1 MENKDY
7 SQPVMSDSLASMM
20 AEATISVS
28 NNYTQSPEVLK
39 IGDSVIGTLGN
50 FSASI
55 GKAKSKKTFNVSAIV
70 ASALSEGRVLHYK
83 SEFPSDKRCIL
94 YIDTEQ
100 GRHHCQKVLNRILRL
115 ANLPADIDPENLKLL
130 ALRKY
135 SPEERLAIVEYAL
148 DTIPNIGLVIIDGI
162 RDFVYDINSPSEATR
177 IISKLM
183 QWTDDRQIHIHT
195 ILHQNK
201 NDEHARGH
209 IGTELNN
216 KAEAIMQVEV
226 DKDDKSVSVVEAV
239 HIRDKEFE
247 PFAFRI
253 NDEAL
258 PELVESYALKEKKVG
273 RPKKDEFD
281 PYKDIPESVHRKGL
295 EFTFD
300 NGSIKG
306 YDEFEEALKSAY
318 ANAGVKLGHNRL
330 VKLITFL
337 KNKRMVVMENN
348 TYHFMPDFHY

>member
-1 MENKDY
+1 MLPEE
-7 SQPVMSDSLASMM
+7 LASCI
-20 AEATISVS
+20 EESTIHMTDE
-28 NNYTQSPEVLK
+28 YTCSPEVLRV
-39 IGDSVIGTLGN
+39 GEAVIGTLGN

-70 ASALSEGRVLHYK
+70 ASALSNDEVLRYN
-83 SEFPSDKRCIL
+83 SDFPSDKRNIL

-100 GRHHCQKVLNRILRL
+100 GRHHCQKVLKRIVRL
-115 ANLPADIDPENLKLL
+115 ANLPIDIEPDNLKIL

-135 SPEERLAIVEYAL
+135 TPEERLAIVEYAL
-148 DTIPNIGLVIIDGI
+148 NVIPNIGLVIIDGI
-162 RDFVYDINSPSEATR
+162 RDFVYDINSPSEATK

-183 QWTDDRQIHIHT
+183 QWTDDFQIHIHT

-216 KAEAIMQVEV
+216 KAETIMQIEV
-226 DKDDKSVSVVEAV
+226 DKDDKSVSVVEAI

-258 PELVESYALKEKKVG
+258 PELVECYSPKEKKVG
-273 RPKKDEFD
+273 RPKKEEFD
-281 PYKDIPESVHRKGL
+281 PYRDIPETVHRQVL
-295 EFTFD
+295 ETVFS
-300 NGSIKG
+300 NGNIKG
-306 YDEFEEALKSAY
+306 YDEFKAALKSGY
-318 ANAGVKLGHNRL
+318 ANVGYKLGHNKL
-330 VKLITFL
+330 VTLMTFL
-337 KNKRMVVMENN
+337 NNKRMVVKVEKA
-348 TYHFMPDFHY
+348 YHFMPDFHY

>member
-1 MENKDY
+1 MENKDH

-20 AEATISVS
+20 EEATISVS
-28 NNYTQSPEVLK
+28 NTYTQSPEVLK

-70 ASALSEGRVLHYK
+70 ASALSEGRVLHYR

-115 ANLPADIDPENLKLL
+115 ANLPANIDPENLKLL

-216 KAEAIMQVEV
+216 KAEAIMQIEV
-226 DKDDKSVSVVEAV
+226 DKEDKSISIVEAV

-247 PFAFRI
+247 PFAFEI
-253 NDEAL
+253 NEDAL
-258 PELVESYALKEKKVG
+258 PELVESYSPKEKKVG
-273 RPKKDEFD
+273 RPKKEQFD
-281 PYKDIPESVHRKGL
+281 PYRDIPESVHRNAL
-295 EFTFD
+295 ELTFA
-300 NGSIKG
+300 NGDISG
-306 YDEFEEALKSAY
+306 YDQVREALRVGY
-318 ANAGVKLGHNRL
+318 ANAGYKLSYNKSVDVL
-330 VKLITFL
+330 KFL
-337 KNKRMVVMENN
+337 TNKRMVVKEKNS
-348 TYHFMPDFHY
+348 YHFMSDYHY

>member
-1 MENKDY
+1 MEYKENIRKMLPDE
-7 SQPVMSDSLASMM
+7 LAACNEESTIHM
-20 AEATISVS
+20 ADQ
-28 NNYTQSPEVLK
+28 YTCSPEVLRV
-39 IGDSVIGTLGN
+39 GDAVIGTLGN

-70 ASALSEGRVLHYK
+70 ASALSNYEVLRYNT
-83 SEFPSDKRCIL
+83 EFPSDKRNIL

-100 GRHHCQKVLNRILRL
+100 GRHHCQKVLKRIVRL
-115 ANLPADIDPENLKLL
+115 ANLPIDMEPENLKIL

-135 SPEERLAIVEYAL
+135 TPEERLDIVEYAL
-148 DTIPNIGLVIIDGI
+148 NTIPNIGLVIIDGI

-183 QWTDDRQIHIHT
+183 QWTEDLQIHIHT

-216 KAEAIMQVEV
+216 KAESIMQVEV
-226 DKDDKSVSVVEAV
+226 NKEDKSISIVEAV

-247 PFAFRI
+247 SLAFRI
-253 NDEAL
+253 NEEAL
-258 PELVESYALKEKKVG
+258 PELVESYAPKEKKVG
-273 RPKKDEFD
+273 RPKKEEFD
-281 PYKDIPESVHRKGL
+281 PYNDIPESVHRKGL

-300 NGSIKG
+300 NGSIRG
-306 YDEFEEALKSAY
+306 YNEFEEALKSAY

>member
-1 MENKDY
+1 MDYRENTRKML
-7 SQPVMSDSLASMM
+7 PEELASCIEESTIHM
-20 AEATISVS
+20 ADE
-28 NNYTQSPEVLK
+28 YTCSPEVLK
-39 IGDSVIGTLGN
+39 VGEAVIGTLGN

-70 ASALSEGRVLHYK
+70 ASALSNDEVLRYN
-83 SEFPSDKRCIL
+83 SDFPSDKRYIL

-100 GRHHCQKVLNRILRL
+100 GRHHCQKVLKRIVRL
-115 ANLPADIDPENLKLL
+115 ANLPIDIEPDNLKIL

-135 SPEERLAIVEYAL
+135 TPEERLAIVEYAL
-148 DTIPNIGLVIIDGI
+148 NVIPNIGLVIIDGI
-162 RDFVYDINSPSEATR
+162 RDFVYDINSPSEATK

-183 QWTDDRQIHIHT
+183 QWTDDYQIHIHT

-216 KAEAIMQVEV
+216 KAETIMQIEV
-226 DKDDKSVSVVEAV
+226 DKDDKSVSVVEAI

-258 PELVESYALKEKKVG
+258 PELVECYSPKEKKVG
-273 RPKKDEFD
+273 RPKKEEFD
-281 PYKDIPESVHRKGL
+281 PYRDIPETVHRQVL
-295 EFTFD
+295 ETVFS
-300 NGSIKG
+300 NGNIKG
-306 YDEFEEALKSAY
+306 YDEFKAALKSGY
-318 ANAGVKLGHNRL
+318 ANVGYKLGHNKL
-330 VKLITFL
+330 VTLMTFL
-337 KNKRMVVMENN
+337 NNKRMVVKVEKA
-348 TYHFMPDFHY
+348 YHFMPDYHY